1 MSAIR
6 ISTAFGV
13 SLLTITLAAPLPRDT
28 WSSFSTVLTQPIV
41 AGSKELYVDDCRH
54 IRVGG
59 RVRISFATDEE
70 EEGSVVGVE
79 CASASSSSS
88 AAIAAAEQQQQQL
101 AASAADCDISAD
113 AEELSD
119 RCKQI
124 LQAALHVPGVADS
137 YRAAAH
143 SRGVAALS
151 AASPKY
157 QQQQQGALVPDS
169 TGLPPAPNRRRIRG
183 LAKLLGK
190 VDEDAAAPVHAPG
203 VITLSAGVLFG
214 HSANVTLRGTEPMS
228 EEESASACPTIQGVA
243 CSGRGSCEA
252 GTDSCVCEAG
262 SYGPA
267 CEHASACEAGCS
279 AHGSCEGVGHCVCA
293 SGWTGHS
300 CSEAVCDSDCSGRG
314 SCVGGTCACHAGFVG
329 ETCSVHTASA
339 CPDSCNGH
347 GNCARRPAPPFLLLL
362 RGVLLPPPSLL
373 FSFPLLTP
381 PLFFT
386 LSSHRRRRWQRR
398 ARLPLPLQVRW
409 RLVHAGRDRLP
420 IAPRLQLQWRMHE
433 QPVDR
438 RRHVRVL

>member
-1 MSAIR
+1 M
-6 ISTAFGV
+6 
-13 SLLTITLAAPLPRDT
+13 
-28 WSSFSTVLTQPIV
+28 
-41 AGSKELYVDDCRH
+41 
-54 IRVGG
+54 
-59 RVRISFATDEE
+59 
-70 EEGSVVGVE
+70 GVE

-143 SRGVAALS
+143 SRGIAALS

-262 SYGPA
+262 SLAPRA
-267 CEHASACEAGCS
+267 SMPRRARPDAARTARARASATACVPPAGRATRAARLS
-279 AHGSCEGVGHCVCA
+279 ATATAQGVARALAGRA
-293 SGWTGHS
+293 R
-300 CSEAVCDSDCSGRG
+300 AMRDSS
-314 SCVGGTCACHAGFVG
+314 
-329 ETCSVHTASA
+329 
-339 CPDSCNGH
+339 
-347 GNCARRPAPPFLLLL
+347 ARRAACTRRRRAQTRAMATATVRAPRSSFYY
-362 RGVLLPPPSLL
+362 RPPPSLL
-373 FSFPLLTP
+373 AHPAPFFH
-381 PLFFT
+381 PLFSQAPSSATPSPSASATPST
-386 LSSHRRRRWQRR
+386 LASR
-398 ARLPLPLQVRW
+398 ACR
-409 RLVHAGRDRLP
+409 
-420 IAPRLQLQWRMHE
+420 PRPAANRSKAATPMAFA
-433 QPVDR
+433 R
-438 RRHVRVL
+438 ATR

>member
-1 MSAIR
+1 MSPIR

-143 SRGVAALS
+143 SRGIAALS

-190 VDEDAAAPVHAPG
+190 VDEDAAAPGARARRHHP
-203 VITLSAGVLFG
+203 
-214 HSANVTLRGTEPMS
+214 LRGRPLRPLCECHIARHRAHVGGGERVRMPYDPGRRVQRARIVRGGHRQLRVRGG
-228 EEESASACPTIQGVA
+228 ELWPRVRACLGVR
-243 CSGRGSCEA
+243 GRMQRARLVRGCRPLR
-252 GTDSCVCEAG
+252 VCLRLD
-262 SYGPA
+262 GPLVQR
-267 CEHASACEAGCS
+267 GCLRQRLLRAWLVRWRDVRVPCGIRRRDVQR
-279 AHGSCEGVGHCVCA
+279 AHGVGVPRLVQWPRQLC
-293 SGWTGHS
+293 
-300 CSEAVCDSDCSGRG
+300 
-314 SCVGGTCACHAGFVG
+314 
-329 ETCSVHTASA
+329 
-339 CPDSCNGH
+339 
-347 GNCARRPAPPFLLLL
+347 APPRSSFLLFIYSSS
-362 RGVLLPPPSLL
+362 SLL
-373 FSFPLLTP
+373 FPLLTP

-386 LSSHRRRRWQRR
+386 LSSHRRRRRQRR

-420 IAPRLQLQWRMHE
+420 IAPRLQLQWRLHE